1 MITILGPTA
10 TGKTRLAAC
19 VASRLSGEVI
29 SADSRQVYRGM
40 DLGTGKDYEDYLV
53 NGEKVPYHLV
63 DIANPGYEYNVFEF
77 QEDFIKGYDEICSR
91 GKLPVLCGGTGMYL
105 EAVLSGYK
113 LVKVPENISLRE
125 SLKHKSLEELKNV
138 LQSYRSLHNK
148 TDITDRERAVRAIEI
163 QEFEKQNPGTKND
176 FPKID
181 SIIFGLYFEREQV
194 RQRITNRL
202 KSRFVA
208 GMEDEV
214 KHLLST
220 GLKPEQL
227 TFYGL
232 EYRYLTDFV
241 CGKISRD
248 EMFRLLNTAI
258 HQFAKR
264 QVTWFKRMEK
274 KGFQIHWIDGNLPLE
289 EKVEFVIEKY
299 KNGF

>member
-1 MITILGPTA
+1 
-10 TGKTRLAAC
+10 
-19 VASRLSGEVI
+19 
-29 SADSRQVYRGM
+29 
-40 DLGTGKDYEDYLV
+40 
-53 NGEKVPYHLV
+53 
-63 DIANPGYEYNVFEF
+63 
-77 QEDFIKGYDEICSR
+77 
-91 GKLPVLCGGTGMYL
+91 
-105 EAVLSGYK
+105 
-113 LVKVPENISLRE
+113 
-125 SLKHKSLEELKNV
+125 

-148 TDITDRERAVRAIEI
+148 TDITDCERAVRAIEI

-241 CGKISRD
+241 CGIISRD

-274 KGFQIHWIDGNLPLE
+274 KGFQILWIDGNLPLE